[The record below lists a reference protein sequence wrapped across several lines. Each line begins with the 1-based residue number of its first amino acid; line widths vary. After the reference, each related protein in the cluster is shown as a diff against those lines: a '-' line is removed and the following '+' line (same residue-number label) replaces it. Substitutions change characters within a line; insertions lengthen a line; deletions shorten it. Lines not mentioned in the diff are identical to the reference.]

1 MRKKP
6 ARLKRLETHQAT
18 LELFTER
25 LSQLAETNL
34 HPLYLVHGEQRVKN
48 HFRAMSFYQV
58 SVANYMERILTS

>member
-34 HPLYLVHGEQRVKN
+34 QPLYLVHGER
-48 HFRAMSFYQV
+48 
-58 SVANYMERILTS
+58 SV